1 MQSKR
6 TRCRASFHATIVL
19 TVVHESKFIRVGLLA
34 YSDYMC
40 MPVSGREERAGL
52 SKLVCN
58 LLGLMFCE
66 SEPREQETKGDGTV
80 RSLLLVPMQIH
91 VHHFSSKA
99 AISAWSTSYGV
110 FPLLSTLSLDLSP
123 PHPSQL

>member
-6 TRCRASFHATIVL
+6 TRCRASFHAIVVL
-19 TVVHESKFIRVGLLA
+19 TVVHESKFIRVGLLE

-40 MPVSGREERAGL
+40 MPVSGKEERAGL

-66 SEPREQETKGDGTV
+66 SETQRTRDQETKRPRVLAPSD
-80 RSLLLVPMQIH
+80 RLLLVLMQIH

-99 AISAWSTSYGV
+99 AISAWNNSYGV
-110 FPLLSTLSLDLSP
+110 FPLLSTLFP
-123 PHPSQL
+123 

>member
-6 TRCRASFHATIVL
+6 TRCRAFLHATIVL
-19 TVVHESKFIRVGLLA
+19 TVVHESKFIRVGLGLLE

-58 LLGLMFCE
+58 LLGWMFCE

-99 AISAWSTSYGV
+99 AISALEY
-110 FPLLSTLSLDLSP
+110 
-123 PHPSQL
+123 